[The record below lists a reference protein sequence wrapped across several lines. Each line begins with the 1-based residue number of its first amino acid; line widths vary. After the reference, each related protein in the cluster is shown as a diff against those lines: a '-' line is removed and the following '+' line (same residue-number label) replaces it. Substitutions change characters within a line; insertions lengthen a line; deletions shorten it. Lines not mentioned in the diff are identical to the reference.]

1 MNKIKKYYPYIY
13 IGFFSLIINIA
24 LFTFGAFDIVESKF
38 FDLKFKLRG
47 SIKDYE
53 SKENNVVLVEI
64 DDAAYSLIN
73 ESYPFPR
80 GKIFAN
86 AIDNLTEAKAKVIVF
101 DIMFDSED
109 HTSKVLKNNVRI
121 RFL

>member
-24 LFTFGAFDIVESKF
+24 LYTFGAFDIVESKF

-53 SKENNVVLVEI
+53 QKENNVVLVEI
-64 DDAAYSLIN
+64 DDAAYISQ
-73 ESYPFPR
+73 
-80 GKIFAN
+80 
-86 AIDNLTEAKAKVIVF
+86 TVVF
-101 DIMFDSED
+101 HI
-109 HTSKVLKNNVRI
+109 
-121 RFL
+121 